1 MILKADKSIITES
14 ARSISDQNQTVEER
28 KWKEEKL
35 PILLLFMVDKWKLLS
50 FILKLKLMRSII
62 NNSFIN
68 VNILMSLFLEIHT
81 EIFREKGVSCL

>member
-1 MILKADKSIITES
+1 MES
-14 ARSISDQNQTVEER
+14 VRRISDQNQTIEER
-28 KWKEEKL
+28 KGKEEKL

-81 EIFREKGVSCL
+81 EIFREKGVLCL

>member
-1 MILKADKSIITES
+1 MES
-14 ARSISDQNQTVEER
+14 VRSISDQNQTIEER
-28 KWKEEKL
+28 KGKEEKL
-35 PILLLFMVDKWKLLS
+35 PILLLFMVDKWKLLH

-81 EIFREKGVSCL
+81 EIFREKGVLCL